1 MSKLPPIMDPT
12 LPKLSKPARVMAKN
26 TVTGRVRPDAKGSCG
41 VAFSHGQ
48 KH

>member
-12 LPKLSKPARVMAKN
+12 FPQLSKPARVMAKN
-26 TVTGRVRPDAKGSCG
+26 TVTGRVRRDAKDSCG
-41 VAFSHGQ
+41 VAISHGQ